1 MDRKSRAQKILIDT
15 DPGIDDSMA
24 ILSALRS
31 PELEVIGL
39 STVFGNADVDTCAL
53 NGLRLVELEGHDSI
67 PVAKGAG
74 APLFR
79 SELDLGTYVHGLD
92 GMGNTHPPLPR
103 GDLDPRPAVQFII
116 DMIEQYPGELILAPL
131 GPLTN
136 IAMALQ
142 QSPGIVHLVKE
153 IVLMGG
159 SAFGMGNISPV
170 AEANIFHDAH
180 AAEIVFRAEWDVTMI
195 GLDVTTQIIIKPDD
209 LAKLY
214 AADNPAVNLLR
225 RIQPCYQ
232 AFHDEIY
239 GFNGAFHLHDPSVIA
254 YLLAPELFEVIEA
267 PVYVETHG
275 LCAGKTIADMH
286 CQWGTRKASKIAV
299 GGVDDRAVINLL
311 TQLLTQ

>member
-1 MDRKSRAQKILIDT
+1 MAQKILFDT

-24 ILSALRS
+24 ILAALRS
-31 PELEVIGL
+31 PELEVVGL
-39 STVFGNADVDTCAL
+39 STVFGNADVDSCAL

-67 PVAKGAG
+67 PVSKGAG
-74 APLFR
+74 APMFR
-79 SELDLGTYVHGLD
+79 QALDLGTEVHGLD
-92 GMGNTHPPLPR
+92 GMGNTNPPPPR
-103 GDLDPRPAVQFII
+103 GELDSRSAVQFII

-142 QSPGIVHLVKE
+142 QSPGIVDLVKE

-159 SAFGMGNISPV
+159 SAFSMGNISPV

-180 AAEIVFRAEWDVTMI
+180 AAEIVFRAGWDVTMI
-195 GLDVTTQIIIKPDD
+195 GLDVTTQVIVQPDD

-214 AADNPAVNLLR
+214 AANNPAVNLLQ

-239 GFNGAFHLHDPSVIA
+239 GLNGAFHLHDPSVTA
-254 YLLAPELFEVIEA
+254 YLLAPHLFEVIEA
-267 PVYVETHG
+267 PVYVETYG
-275 LCAGKTIADMH
+275 YCAGKTIADVH
-286 CQWGTRKASKIAV
+286 GQWGERKTSKIALNA
-299 GGVDDRAVINLL
+299 DAKAVIALL
-311 TQLLTQ
+311 TDLLSQ